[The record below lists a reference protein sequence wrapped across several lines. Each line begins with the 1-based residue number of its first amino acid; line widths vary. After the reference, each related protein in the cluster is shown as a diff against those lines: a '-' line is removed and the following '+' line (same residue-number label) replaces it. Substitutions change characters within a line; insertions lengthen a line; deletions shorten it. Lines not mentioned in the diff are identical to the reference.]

1 MKFTGICKVV
11 LPQQSGQSQ
20 RTGQPWVSQ
29 EYVFEEE
36 GQRFPQSMCAR
47 VFGADKIAEMNIQ
60 QGQRYD
66 VDFDITTN
74 QSQKTG
80 GYFNS
85 LNIYKVTPLGQGAV
99 SVPPAQGGYQAPQQG
114 YQAPPAQG
122 GFAQPQGGQPAQ
134 GGYPPN
140 GGFPPQGGQP
150 NQGIPQGG
158 VGYGNQH
165 PTPVDANG
173 NPLPF

>member
-1 MKFTGICKVV
+1 MKFTGICKAV

-60 QGQRYD
+60 QGQRYE

-85 LNIYKVTPLGQGAV
+85 LNIYKVTPLGQGV
-99 SVPPAQGGYQAPQQG
+99 SVPPAQGYYQAPVQG
-114 YQAPPAQG
+114 GQPQWGGQTAQG
-122 GFAQPQGGQPAQ
+122 GFPQ
-134 GGYPPN
+134 N

-158 VGYGNQH
+158 VGYGNQQ

>member
-1 MKFTGICKVV
+1 MKFTGICKAV

-80 GYFNS
+80 SYFNS

-99 SVPPAQGGYQAPQQG
+99 SVPPAQGCYQAPVQSGQPQWG
-114 YQAPPAQG
+114 GQTAQG
-122 GFAQPQGGQPAQ
+122 GFPQ
-134 GGYPPN
+134 N

-158 VGYGNQH
+158 VGYGNQQ